1 MIFKKKMEI
10 ESSLIVK
17 VCGSLNFS
25 GLFPFPRVGRG
36 RETLAR
42 APLEVKGRSETAEIQ
57 TRRVVDVLINYKK
70 YLESMHSKCVV
81 VHGCVTS

>member
-1 MIFKKKMEI
+1 MEI

-42 APLEVKGRSETAEIQ
+42 APLGAKGKRRLKFRLERGRSS
-57 TRRVVDVLINYKK
+57 KK
-70 YLESMHSKCVV
+70 GISEGNVV
-81 VHGCVTS
+81 VNSLLSLGQPH

>member
-1 MIFKKKMEI
+1 MEI

-25 GLFPFPRVGRG
+25 GLFPFPRVG
-36 RETLAR
+36 R